1 MGKRTPSHKQRL
13 AYRRITFDVDGVLAM
28 SAVSVI
34 EAINHKYQTTYSLD
48 QMNRWEFL
56 ETDLQKRLGISKE
69 ESYDIWLLPGVM
81 LNAPPISDAIE
92 IVHDLSKMGAQIT
105 FITSRSGILREDT
118 LSWFGKYLPFVTP
131 DQLLTQPG
139 HERQG
144 TKFKVETL
152 RRLHPDLH
160 IDDSME
166 LVPMLDG
173 LKVVL
178 VPQPW
183 NQDAPEHLRKTW
195 PEIHRM
201 IVNGQ

>member
-1 MGKRTPSHKQRL
+1 MGERTPSHERRL
-13 AYRRITFDVDGVLAM
+13 NYRRITFDVDGVLAM

-81 LNAPPISDAIE
+81 LNAPPIDEAIE
-92 IVHDLSKMGAQIT
+92 IVRDLTQKGAEIT
-105 FITSRSGILREDT
+105 FITSRRGTSREDT

-152 RRLHPDLH
+152 LKMRPELH

-166 LVPMLDG
+166 LIPMLKG
-173 LKVVL
+173 INIALIS
-178 VPQPW
+178 QPW
-183 NQDAPEHLRKTW
+183 NQSAPAKIRKTW